1 MAWLARDVAYGIPH
15 REGGSLA
22 DLSVQGRKR
31 MSRIGKL
38 ALFTAFALTLAV
50 PTQVSGGS
58 FSSLVFTQTDPEA
71 IVMAEELR
79 GYNAGQMRFE
89 RLDPETLKLGGG
101 SFLLV
106 KDPMLGRM
114 KTKYAE
120 LHDFDMPSFF
130 SSYSRFSATRKPAG
144 VYAFTEHL
152 MTTGPYSG
160 SQCLKVAIPVFRF
173 KPGVANLVPNAV
185 FPTGGYSDFHE
196 YQGLIFRQKVP
207 ENLHAAGTPDPLVDA
222 QRVLDERPGIKARV
236 EYAEFLGYVA
246 WQNDK
251 GEISGCYR
259 SKKLIWV
266 TEEMLRTAKVR
277 DYGERR
283 PG

>member
-1 MAWLARDVAYGIPH
+1 
-15 REGGSLA
+15 
-22 DLSVQGRKR
+22 

-38 ALFTAFALTLAV
+38 GFFTAVALALAV
-50 PTQVSGGS
+50 PAPLSGGS
-58 FSSLVFTQTDPEA
+58 FSSLVYTQADPEA

-79 GYNAGQMRFE
+79 GFNAGQMRFE

-101 SFLLV
+101 SFLLN
-106 KDPMLGRM
+106 KDPMFGRM
-114 KTKYAE
+114 KTKFAE

-130 SSYSRFSATRKPAG
+130 SSYSRFSATKKPAG
-144 VYAFTEHL
+144 VYAFTEHE
-152 MTTGPYSG
+152 MTTGSYQG
-160 SQCLKVAIPVFRF
+160 RQCLKVALPVFRF
-173 KPGVANLVPNAV
+173 KPGVANLIPNAV
-185 FPTGGYSDFHE
+185 FPTGGYSDSGEFPNLFF
-196 YQGLIFRQKVP
+196 QQKVP
-207 ENLHAAGTPDPLVDA
+207 ENYHAAGTPDPLVDA

-251 GEISGCYR
+251 GEISGCYH